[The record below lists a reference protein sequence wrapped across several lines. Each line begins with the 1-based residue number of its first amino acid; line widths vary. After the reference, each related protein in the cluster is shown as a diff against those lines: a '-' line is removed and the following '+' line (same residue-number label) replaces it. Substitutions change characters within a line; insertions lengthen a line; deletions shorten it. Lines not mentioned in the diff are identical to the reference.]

1 MQRMIVWVTLLF
13 LVGTG
18 VVLAL
23 PAHKG
28 MPIEIAGDWQV
39 KVGPGQ
45 VTLDGRD
52 LRLAEAVTVDVA
64 PPPVVSVRDEET
76 PRLPMYDEKTGPWRR
91 GLHPKALLAQ
101 ECVCTGLLVP
111 GTLKVKA
118 GPGAAEVFEPGKDVK
133 VEEYWTG
140 VGRLEG
146 SRIAENQKVWLD
158 YDYVPCRLD
167 SIVMDAAGQVKVVP
181 GTPAAMLAQPPT
193 LPAGET
199 AIARVWL
206 QGPTARL
213 TDLSLYPIE
222 PEAPAV
228 VAPVAGQLLPKT
240 LQKLRNGEK
249 VLIIAWGDSVTC
261 GGGVGGQTDAW
272 YQNRFAAELR
282 ERFPQAQIEL
292 RTAGWGGR
300 DSKTYMAQPR
310 GAEKDFVRDVLEPK
324 ADLVTMEWVNDSWL
338 HGDAFKTHYDDIVA
352 QISATGAE
360 IVFIA
365 PHLVRPDWLKV
376 QDPRFDEDPRPYVR
390 DLKQYAAD
398 HNMPLADGSALWCQ
412 LWRQGIPYIT
422 YEANWINHPDARGH
436 QLFADALM
444 GLFPEK

>member
-1 MQRMIVWVTLLF
+1 
-13 LVGTG
+13 
-18 VVLAL
+18 
-23 PAHKG
+23 
-28 MPIEIAGDWQV
+28 
-39 KVGPGQ
+39 
-45 VTLDGRD
+45 
-52 LRLAEAVTVDVA
+52 
-64 PPPVVSVRDEET
+64 VRDEEQ
-76 PRLPMYDEKTGPWRR
+76 PCLPVYNEKAGPWMR
-91 GLHPKALLAQ
+91 GLHPRALLAQ

-111 GTLKVKA
+111 GSLKVKA
-118 GPGAAEVFEPGKDVK
+118 GPGAAQVFEPGKDFK
-133 VEEYWTG
+133 LEEYWTG
-140 VGRLEG
+140 VGRIEG
-146 SRIAENQKVWLD
+146 SPIAEGQKVWLD

-167 SIVMDAAGQVKVVP
+167 SIVMDAAGKVKVVP
-181 GTPAAMLAQPPT
+181 GTPATNLAHPPT
-193 LPAGET
+193 LPDGET

-206 QGPTARL
+206 QGPTEKL
-213 TDLSLYPIE
+213 GDLNLYPIE
-222 PEAPAV
+222 DAVGGAFSPHGSGLKAP
-228 VAPVAGQLLPKT
+228 PTSPLPTKT
-240 LQKLRNGEK
+240 LAKLRNGEK

-272 YQNRFAAELR
+272 YQNRFAAQLR

-338 HGDAFKTHYDDIVA
+338 HGEAFKTHYDNIVA

-365 PHLVRPDWLKV
+365 PHLVRPDWLGV
-376 QDPRFDEDPRPYVR
+376 QDPRFDDDPRPYVR

-398 HNMPLADGSALWCQ
+398 HNMPLADGSALWCK

-444 GLFPEK
+444 GLFPQK